1 MGTLKQNFGLYM
13 FCWFYEYFLGARVCE
28 PSSGRA
34 TKKTRARATPFS
46 SFQDGSWVMLL
57 MIERETPDCSK
68 YHAGS
73 KAPGRP
79 A

>member
-1 MGTLKQNFGLYM
+1 MGTLKRRLGVDALLVLSVV
-13 FCWFYEYFLGARVCE
+13 LGARVCE